1 MKLNQP
7 CVGTSAAPSSD
18 VLGQP
23 RNKDMRR
30 AIAVLLTILV
40 MADLGLA
47 EETTFTGVKLADAK
61 GKQADAHL
69 LFMLRPVTAAAH
81 HTDFDRSFRPFD
93 LVVAGFVGATV
104 RDRRVIPDCT

>member
-47 EETTFTGVKLADAK
+47 GETTFTGVKLAHAQ
-61 GKQADAHL
+61 GKQADAQL
-69 LFMLRPVTAAAH
+69 LLSGAYKNVVVQDGDR
-81 HTDFDRSFRPFD
+81 DF
-93 LVVAGFVGATV
+93 
-104 RDRRVIPDCT
+104 VIILYDQLDQCAYEYV